1 MPNLFDKFQ
10 DYVPVKDCIKERV
23 NGDFLLVVGES
34 LDLQYLNET
43 AKFIYS
49 NFDGKNTVLDI
60 YNLLLKEYEIE
71 EDMKEN
77 VKKDIVNTVRDF
89 QWQRIAK
96 LKSKELKK

>member
-1 MPNLFDKFQ
+1 MFSLFDKFQ
-10 DYVPVKDCIKERV
+10 DYIPVKDCIKQRD
-23 NGDFLLVVGES
+23 NGDFLLVMGES

-71 EDMKEN
+71 EYMKED
-77 VKKDIVNTVRDF
+77 VKRDIVNTIRDF
-89 QWQRIAK
+89 QWQKIVK
-96 LKSKELKK
+96 LQERRK

>member
-1 MPNLFDKFQ
+1 MICTFEKFQ
-10 DYVPVKDCIKERV
+10 DYIPLKDCIKARE
-23 NGDFLLVVGES
+23 NGDFLIVMGES
-34 LDLQYLNET
+34 LELQYLNET

-77 VKKDIVNTVRDF
+77 VKRDLINTLRDF
-89 QWQRIAK
+89 QWQKIAK
-96 LKSKELKK
+96 LKERR